1 MNKQTAVEW
10 LVNQEISLDLG
21 SGIKMKIPVP
31 YQLIEQAKQMEKEES
46 ESKIIGD
53 LIGFQSF
60 LKNKGLITVFGWDWR
75 ILAKQYYN
83 ETYTNE
89 K

>member
-1 MNKQTAVEW
+1 MKKQTAVEW
-10 LVNQEISLDLG
+10 LISQQ
-21 SGIKMKIPVP
+21 KP
-31 YQLIEQAKQMEKEES
+31 YKFFDTETIEQAKQMENEES
-46 ESKIIGD
+46 ESKRIGD

-60 LKNKGLITVFGWDWR
+60 LKNKGFITVFGWDWR